1 MNRTFL
7 SGAIEGLASEYGYNF
22 QQGDKSHYPTTV
34 CRYPSAFLVQP
45 EFVGIE
51 GRNHGRITYHI
62 SLYLAKQGA
71 KLSPAEL
78 NTTLDEMEQEMTNIF
93 INLSKTER
101 VAVVENLTIT
111 PASGIIDN
119 HGALNLVAKANVT
132 TIF

>member
-1 MNRTFL
+1 MNRTYL
-7 SGAIEGLASEYGYNF
+7 CSAIEGLASEFGYNF

-34 CRYPSAFLVQP
+34 CRYPSAFLTQP

-51 GRNHGRITYHI
+51 GRKHGRITYHI

-78 NTTLDEMEQEMTNIF
+78 NSTLDEMEQDMTNIF
-93 INLSKTER
+93 VELSKTER
-101 VAVVENLTIT
+101 VAVVENLTIA
-111 PASGIIDN
+111 PIAGIIDN
-119 HGALNLVAKANVT
+119 HGALNIVAQADVT

>member
-1 MNRTFL
+1 MNRTYL
-7 SGAIEGLASEYGYNF
+7 CSAIEGLASEFGYNF

-34 CRYPSAFLVQP
+34 CRYPSAFLTQP

-51 GRNHGRITYHI
+51 GRKHGRITYHI

-78 NTTLDEMEQEMTNIF
+78 NSTLDEMEQDMTNIF
-93 INLSKTER
+93 VELSKTER
-101 VAVVENLTIT
+101 VAVVENLTIA
-111 PASGIIDN
+111 PIAGIIDN
-119 HGALNLVAKANVT
+119 HGALNLVAQADVT